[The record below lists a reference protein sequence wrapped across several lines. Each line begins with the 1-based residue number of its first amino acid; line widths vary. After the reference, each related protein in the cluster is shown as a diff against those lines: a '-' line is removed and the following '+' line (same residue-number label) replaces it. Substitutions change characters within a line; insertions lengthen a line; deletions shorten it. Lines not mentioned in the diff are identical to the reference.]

1 MAAFSAYLEENL
13 LTLLVFDKQRF
24 KVIRGTV
31 DTIMFSGFNR
41 EIATRAYTYI
51 DKYGKP
57 PADHIADLIEDKLTS
72 DNKREVRAYKD
83 ILSGLNDLKENI
95 NAEYVINKL
104 EDFVKRQSLR
114 SVAVELAKALQRDT
128 EDSLDEAESLI
139 KNATTSRLKV
149 FDPGLRMSNIGR
161 ALSFLDM
168 TTYAFP
174 TGIPE
179 FDKRGFGPTRKEMY
193 LYMADAKSGKSWH
206 VGHLAKIAVM
216 NGLRVVH
223 ITLEMSEEK
232 VSQRYVQ
239 AFFAVAK
246 RGDPIVIQKFKRLK
260 KGGFEFYDKE
270 IKPKLHLDSP
280 NIRRKL
286 ERKMKRFQKRV
297 LDNIIIKQFPTG
309 KLTIG
314 QLEAYLD
321 NLETNEK
328 FIPDLLVVDYPD
340 LMDLQAGKSGQ
351 YRHGLA
357 EIYKNLRGIAVARN
371 LALAVPT
378 QTNRAG
384 SGAKFVGRKNVS
396 EAYSKIAD
404 ADVVLTYSQTDLEK
418 KLHLARLSVVAGRND
433 EDNITV
439 VLSQNYTM
447 GQYVVDSVLM
457 SKDYWQIVGAGQ
469 ESSDDDYDDED

>member
-1 MAAFSAYLEENL
+1 MAAFTAYLEENL
-13 LTLLVFDKQRF
+13 LTLLVFDAQRF
-24 KVIRGTV
+24 KVVRGTV
-31 DTIMFSGFNR
+31 DPIMFSGFNR
-41 EIATRAYTYI
+41 ELATRAYAYI

-57 PADHIADLIEDKLTS
+57 PADHIADLIEDKLSS

-83 ILSGLNDLKENI
+83 ILSGLNDLKETI

-114 SVAVELAKALQRDT
+114 SVAVDLAKALQRDT
-128 EDSLDEAESLI
+128 EESLEEAESLI
-139 KNATTSRLKV
+139 ANATTTRLKV
-149 FDPGLRMSNIGR
+149 FDPGLRMSDTDR
-161 ALSFLDM
+161 ALAFLDM
-168 TTYAFP
+168 DGYAFP

-193 LYMADAKSGKSWH
+193 LYIADAKTGKTWH
-206 VGHLAKIAVM
+206 MNHLAKVAVM
-216 NGLRVVH
+216 NGLRTVH

-232 VSQRYVQ
+232 NAQRYIQ

-246 RGDPIVIQKFKRLK
+246 RADPIIIQKFKRLK
-260 KGGFEFYDKE
+260 NGGFEFYDKK
-270 IKPKLHLDSP
+270 IKPKLHLDDP

-286 ERKMKRFQKRV
+286 KKKMKPFQNRV

-309 KLTIG
+309 KLTVK

-328 FIPDLLVVDYPD
+328 FVPDLLIVDYPD
-340 LMDLQAGKSGQ
+340 LMDLQAGKGGDR
-351 YRHGLA
+351 RHGLA
-357 EIYKNLRGIAVARN
+357 EVYKNLRGVAVARN
-371 LALAVPT
+371 MALAVPT
-378 QTNRAG
+378 QSNRAG

-396 EAYSKIAD
+396 EAYTKIAD
-404 ADVVLTYSQTDLEK
+404 ADVVVTYSQTDLEK

-447 GQYVVDSVLM
+447 GQYTVDSVLM